1 MVDDYFGVRKEL
13 YELDFR
19 VIRAYFHQVLNEIER
34 ELSVKDEPANV
45 YAVIMYESLLC
56 EVSIHAL
63 LNHQFLIKVS
73 DDFSAVVI

>member
-1 MVDDYFGVRKEL
+1 MGLQKGPPC
-13 YELDFR
+13 
-19 VIRAYFHQVLNEIER
+19 EILSENP
-34 ELSVKDEPANV
+34 ENFSLFFKLSVKDEPANV